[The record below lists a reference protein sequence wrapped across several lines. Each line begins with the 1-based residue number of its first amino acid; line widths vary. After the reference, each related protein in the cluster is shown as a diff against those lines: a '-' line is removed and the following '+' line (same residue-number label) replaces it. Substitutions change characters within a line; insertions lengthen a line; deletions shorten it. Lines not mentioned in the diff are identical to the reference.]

1 MTRPQ
6 IWEKAVNDYW
16 RQRSLTDDE
25 FYFGLGDRIQA
36 RRQSKIPI
44 AGAGAVE
51 AIDKFATVFSGIG
64 YIFPPARKIALMF
77 ESIEQLARERSG
89 LTE

>member
-1 MTRPQ
+1 MQ
-6 IWEKAVNDYW
+6 IQLWEEVVNNYW
-16 RQRSLTDDE
+16 KQRSLTDDE
-25 FYFGLGDRIQA
+25 FYFGLGDRIHA
-36 RRQSKIPI
+36 RQQSKIPI

-51 AIDKFATVFSGIG
+51 AMDKFSTVFSGIG
-64 YIFPPARKIALMF
+64 YIWPPARKIALMF